1 MAMIF
6 VLVLLSTVIDQV
18 SMIMIA
24 VPIFAPIGRAL
35 EFELVWFGI
44 LLLLAIELGI
54 ITPSFGMGL
63 FVAKGGAPPDV
74 AMGEAYRSSSPFV
87 ALRLVVEGLILV
99 FPPLANWLPRF
110 L

>member
-1 MAMIF
+1 
-6 VLVLLSTVIDQV
+6 
-18 SMIMIA
+18 MIMIA

-54 ITPSFGMGL
+54 ITPPFGMPF
-63 FVAKGGAPPDV
+63 FVVKGVAPPDV
-74 AMGEAYRSSSPFV
+74 TMGEVYRSSLPFV
-87 ALRLVVEGLILV
+87 AVGLVAEGLILV

-110 L
+110 M